1 MKSVIWRTRV
11 KILSMVAKVWSE
23 LFFETLKE
31 FFWEGEFFFEIV
43 KFLGNLS
50 IIELTFFTSKLPQ
63 F

>member
-50 IIELTFFTSKLPQ
+50 IIELTFF
-63 F
+63 